1 MRGAAFCL
9 TMAIVLAV
17 GWPMGHPASGQTK
30 GEGSP
35 VGKMPAPPTGKEITQ
50 QGDGGVVQRLA
61 VNDLFDIASSRW
73 LLERSRNPAVRTFA
87 NRVLKEHDGSLR
99 KLTAVARTGKIDVT
113 IPSSLD
119 ERMPTRNQW
128 RSFTTVLPI
137 AGIPA

>member
-1 MRGAAFCL
+1 MGFVKPARCCRRRSRMSDLTEVVMRGASFCL

-50 QGDGGVVQRLA
+50 QGDGGVVQRFA

-87 NRVLKEHDGSLR
+87 TEC
-99 KLTAVARTGKIDVT
+99 
-113 IPSSLD
+113 
-119 ERMPTRNQW
+119 
-128 RSFTTVLPI
+128 
-137 AGIPA
+137 